1 MIPKLTFLLV
11 ALTPLCSALSV
22 SKFLSK
28 IELDSH
34 HGDLRSQVLQPTGKP
49 HPLVLWHGLGDSAHS
64 EGMNEF
70 AELIKEVHPG
80 IFVYSVSLSDDQSAD
95 KKAGWFGEVNAQV
108 DIVAAELSTIPQLK
122 NGFDAIGFSQGELR
136 CFPNPVHESDTFE
149 CDTGGQFLR
158 AYVERYNNPPIRS
171 LLTFGSQHMGISDL
185 PGCKTGD
192 FLCWLARN
200 TALRGMYTNYAQSHI
215 VQAQYFRDPRNAHD
229 LQSYLAANTF
239 LADIN
244 SEIPDAA
251 EKLYKKNLA
260 SLDALVLVLF
270 SEDKTV
276 VPKESGWFGSYK
288 PVNLSEPDAMGDE
301 VIVPMRQQ
309 PIYKDDRIG
318 LRTLD
323 EAGKIHFKACEGA
336 HMRISDD
343 CWKPLVL
350 KYCGDR
356 RGGESDEDISD
367 LLIQ

>member
-11 ALTPLCSALSV
+11 ALTPLCKALSV
-22 SKFLSK
+22 SKHLSR
-28 IELDSH
+28 IELDSY
-34 HGDLRSQVLQPTGKP
+34 HGDLRSQVQQPTSKP

-64 EGMNEF
+64 EGISEF

-80 IFVYSVSLSDDQSAD
+80 IFVHSISLSDDQSAD
-95 KKAGWFGEVNAQV
+95 QKAGWFGEANAQV
-108 DIVAAELSTIPQLK
+108 DIVAAQLSTIPQLK
-122 NGFDAIGFSQGELR
+122 NGFDAIGFSQG
-136 CFPNPVHESDTFE
+136 
-149 CDTGGQFLR
+149 GQFLR
-158 AYVERYNNPPIRS
+158 AYVERYNNPPVRS

-185 PGCKTGD
+185 PGCRAGD

-200 TALRGMYTNYAQSHI
+200 TALRGMYTNYAQTHLI
-215 VQAQYFRDPRNAHD
+215 QAQYFRDPRNAHD
-229 LQSYLAANTF
+229 LQSYLTVNTF

-244 SEIPDAA
+244 AEIPDAD
-251 EKLYKKNLA
+251 ENLYKKNLA

-288 PVNLSEPDAMGDE
+288 PVNLSEPDAMDDE
-301 VIVPMRQQ
+301 VIVPIRQQ

-323 EAGKIHFKACEGA
+323 QAGKIHFTTCEGA

-350 KYCGDR
+350 EFCGDR
-356 RGGESDEDISD
+356 RGGKRDERIPE

>member
-1 MIPKLTFLLV
+1 MIPRLTFLLV
-11 ALTPLCSALSV
+11 ALTPLCGALSV

-34 HGDLRSQVLQPTGKP
+34 HSNLRSQIQRPTGKP

-64 EGMNEF
+64 AGMTEF
-70 AELIKEVHPG
+70 AELITEVHPG
-80 IFVYSVSLSDDQSAD
+80 IFIYSVSLSDDQSAD
-95 KKAGWFGEVNAQV
+95 QKAGWFGDVNAQI
-108 DIVAAELSTIPQLK
+108 DIVAAELSTIPQLE
-122 NGFDAIGFSQGELR
+122 NGFDAIGFSQ
-136 CFPNPVHESDTFE
+136 
-149 CDTGGQFLR
+149 GGQFLR

-200 TALRGMYTNYAQSHI
+200 TALRGMYTNYAQTHL

-229 LQSYLAANTF
+229 LKSYLTANTF

-244 SEIPDAA
+244 AEIPDTD
-251 EKLYKKNLA
+251 KSYKKNLA

-288 PVNLSEPDAMGDE
+288 AVNLSEPDAVDDQ
-301 VIVPMRQQ
+301 VIVPIRQQ

-323 EAGKIHFKACEGA
+323 KAGKIHFETCEGP

-350 KYCGDR
+350 KFCGDR
-356 RGGESDEDISD
+356 RGEKSNEGISD
-367 LLIQ
+367 LLVQ